1 MNRLITGVMTLIAL
15 ILIWIASTVLIVDQ
29 RTYAIVSTLGK
40 AQPRLIH
47 TPGLYFKWPFPFAQV
62 LTLDKRMR
70 ALNRADVLRA
80 RCADQKEMGIQWG
93 IQWRIM
99 EPRLYIRRFGNDL
112 RRAELQLSEYA
123 DAAAR
128 AFISRRS
135 AAQLMAENDPMGRAI
150 RERAMVEARKLGIE
164 ITDARVI
171 RLNAHM
177 EDTDVSAH
185 MEAQYQQAANR
196 LRSAGA
202 LEAADIRASAQK
214 EREAHLAQAYRQ
226 AQRLKG
232 EGDAQAALIEADVY
246 KRDPQF
252 YRFYKKLEIYRK
264 SFGAHDV
271 IIDSLEHE

>member
-62 LTLDKRMR
+62 LTLDKR
-70 ALNRADVLRA
+70 LRA

-123 DAAAR
+123 DAAA
-128 AFISRRS
+128 
-135 AAQLMAENDPMGRAI
+135 
-150 RERAMVEARKLGIE
+150 
-164 ITDARVI
+164 
-171 RLNAHM
+171 
-177 EDTDVSAH
+177 
-185 MEAQYQQAANR
+185 
-196 LRSAGA
+196 
-202 LEAADIRASAQK
+202 
-214 EREAHLAQAYRQ
+214 
-226 AQRLKG
+226 
-232 EGDAQAALIEADVY
+232 
-246 KRDPQF
+246 
-252 YRFYKKLEIYRK
+252 
-264 SFGAHDV
+264 
-271 IIDSLEHE
+271 

>member
-93 IQWRIM
+93 IHCRIM
-99 EPRLYIRRFGNDL
+99 EPRLSIRRFGNDL
-112 RRAELQLSEYA
+112 RRADLQLSEYA
-123 DAAAR
+123 DAAR
-128 AFISRRS
+128 AFLSRRS
-135 AAQLMAENDPMGRAI
+135 AAQLMAENDPMGLEI

-164 ITDARVI
+164 ITDASVI
-171 RLNAHM
+171 RPNAHM